1 MGKNE
6 AQEKKAIWIDRP
18 ERRSTRSIPPA
29 GMNRARGAPF
39 LEINTMAD
47 INRVTIIGRL
57 TKDAEVTYTPGG
69 MAIASLSLA
78 INRSTKG
85 QDGKWYDEAN
95 YFDVKVFGKQADS
108 LKPYLTKGKQIG
120 VDGYLKQERWEK
132 DGQKKSRVI
141 INANDIQLLGGK
153 DKAQDQNSGYD
164 DYTY

>member
-1 MGKNE
+1 
-6 AQEKKAIWIDRP
+6 
-18 ERRSTRSIPPA
+18 
-29 GMNRARGAPF
+29 
-39 LEINTMAD
+39 MAD
-47 INRVTIIGRL
+47 INRVTMIGRL

-78 INRSTKG
+78 INRSAKG
-85 QDGKWYDEAN
+85 QDGQWYDEAN
-95 YFDVKVFGKQADS
+95 YFDVKVFGKQADN

-153 DKAQDQNSGYD
+153 DKGQSQDNDEYGYGG
-164 DYTY
+164 Y